1 MGEGPQRACGKRA
14 RGRSRARTGA
24 GVQGRRCGRMRQI
37 VLDTETT
44 GLEVRQGH
52 RLIEI
57 GAVELLERRP
67 SGRTFHTYLNPER
80 AIDEG
85 ARAVTGIEDEFLL
98 DKPKFRE
105 VVDDFLEFIR
115 GAELI
120 IHNAS
125 FDVGFLNAELAMAG
139 DHGKVTDYATV
150 LDTLVMARERYPGQR
165 NSLDALCKRLG
176 VDNTHRDLH
185 GGLLDAQLLAD
196 VYLSMTTGQVV
207 LDLAFD
213 AGAPARHHVS
223 LQGFAITARPKVLG
237 ASEAE
242 AALHEQRLQA
252 IDKASSGATVWRKL
266 ADESV
271 EAGQSVA

>member
-1 MGEGPQRACGKRA
+1 
-14 RGRSRARTGA
+14 
-24 GVQGRRCGRMRQI
+24 MRQI

-44 GLEVRQGH
+44 GLEAHNDH

-57 GAVELLERRP
+57 GAVELIERRP
-67 SGRTFHTYLNPER
+67 SGKTFHTYLNPER

-98 DKPKFRE
+98 DKPKFAD
-105 VVDDFLEFIR
+105 VVDDFLAFVA

-125 FDVGFLNAELAMAG
+125 FDIGFLDAELKRAG
-139 DHGKVTDYATV
+139 EQYGRMHDHASV
-150 LDTLVMARERYPGQR
+150 LDTLLMARERYPGQR

-185 GGLLDAQLLAD
+185 GGLLDAQLLAE
-196 VYLSMTTGQVV
+196 VYLSMTTGQGG
-207 LDLAFD
+207 LDLAFEQEATPSAD
-213 AGAPARHHVS
+213 ALLAS
-223 LQGFAITARPKVLG
+223 ITVTVRPRVLR

-242 AALHEQRLQA
+242 LAAHAARLDA
-252 IDKASSGATVWRKL
+252 LDKAAGMSLWRKM
-266 ADESV
+266 
-271 EAGQSVA
+271 EAV